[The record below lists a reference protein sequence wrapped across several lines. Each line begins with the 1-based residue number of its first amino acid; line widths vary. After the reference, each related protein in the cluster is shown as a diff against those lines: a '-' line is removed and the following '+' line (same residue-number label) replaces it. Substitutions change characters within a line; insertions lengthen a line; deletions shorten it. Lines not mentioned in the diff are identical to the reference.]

1 MTDMH
6 AYCKNRILIQSLAL
20 MRSAINLKFSG
31 ELNPGS
37 ATEFV
42 ASAEN
47 LSPQTNAAID
57 GIVAMKL
64 YIDV

>member
-1 MTDMH
+1 
-6 AYCKNRILIQSLAL
+6 

-42 ASAEN
+42 ASAA
-47 LSPQTNAAID
+47 QTNAAID

>member
-1 MTDMH
+1 MNNYLEKFPASFTLQK
-6 AYCKNRILIQSLAL
+6 AATPLLNYPLNSSPR
-20 MRSAINLKFSG
+20 LKF
-31 ELNPGS
+31 
-37 ATEFV
+37 F

-47 LSPQTNAAID
+47 TSPQTNAAID

>member
-6 AYCKNRILIQSLAL
+6 AYCENRILIQSLTL

-42 ASAEN
+42 ASAA
-47 LSPQTNAAID
+47 QTNAAID